1 VFLVPS
7 LRLGTRDERYNFLQ
21 SLVNPPENMKELQD
35 IVSDFVAIKSRGQTA
50 VLATVV
56 KVKGSTYRRP
66 GARMLMTQNGCMTG
80 SISGGCLEND
90 VFEHAKQVMVS
101 GEPTLVKY
109 DPEVA
114 EEIIWALGLGCN
126 GAVHVLIERLDKQLT
141 FIAECLNNRL
151 SGVLA
156 TVFSVEGQV
165 QAKAGNH
172 LMLDSDRNVTNEIV
186 DSTLNQAIIADAQ
199 AALQEQK
206 SKVQTYQH
214 STGCVEVFIEFIK
227 PPTPLLIFGA
237 GQDAIPVVRF
247 AKELGWHVTVIDH
260 RPTYLTPEKFP
271 NADNLILTSAE
282 AAHKSVLLEDNT
294 VAIAMTH
301 NYFHDR
307 ELLKMLLPS
316 AVRYIGVLGPKRR
329 TTELLQ
335 DLHFI
340 GMFYTQ
346 EQLNRVYAPVGI
358 DIGADT
364 PVEIALSIIAEIQ
377 AVLTKRTAGLLRDRI
392 GPIHHPIDEPDVQA
406 IQSRQQHLNV

>member
-1 VFLVPS
+1 
-7 LRLGTRDERYNFLQ
+7 
-21 SLVNPPENMKELQD
+21 MKELQD
-35 IVSDFVAIKSRGQTA
+35 IVTDFLAIKNCGQIA
-50 VLATVV
+50 ALATVV

-66 GARMLMTQNGCMTG
+66 GARMLMSQDGCMTG
-80 SISGGCLEND
+80 SISGGCLESD
-90 VFEHAKQVMVS
+90 VFEHAKQVMAS

-141 FIAECLNNRL
+141 FITECLSNRH

-156 TVFSVEGQV
+156 TVFCVEGQL
-165 QAKAGNH
+165 QAKVGNQ
-172 LMLDSDRNVTNEIV
+172 LMLYPDQNITNEIT
-186 DSTLNQAIIADAQ
+186 DSILSQAVILDAQ
-199 AALQEQK
+199 LVLQHQK
-206 SKVQTYQH
+206 SKVKVYNLPA
-214 STGCVEVFIEFIK
+214 GRAEVLIEFIQ

-237 GQDAIPVVRF
+237 GQDAIPVVHF
-247 AKELGWHVTVIDH
+247 AKELGWHVTVVDH

-271 NADNLILTSAE
+271 HADSLILTSAE
-282 AAHKSVLLEDNT
+282 AAYKHILLEDST
-294 VAIAMTH
+294 VAIVMTH

-329 TTELLQ
+329 TAELLE
-335 DLHFI
+335 DLHSEGI
-340 GMFYTQ
+340 VYTQ
-346 EQLNRVYAPVGI
+346 EQLSRLYAPVGI

-364 PVEIALSIIAEIQ
+364 PVEIALSIVAEIQ
-377 AVLTKRTAGLLRDRI
+377 AVLTKRAGGFLRDRI

-406 IQSRQQHLNV
+406 IQPSQQHIIV

>member
-1 VFLVPS
+1 
-7 LRLGTRDERYNFLQ
+7 
-21 SLVNPPENMKELQD
+21 MKELQD
-35 IVSDFVAIKSRGQTA
+35 IVTDFLTIKSCGQIA

-56 KVKGSTYRRP
+56 NVKGSTYRRP
-66 GARMLMTQNGCMTG
+66 GARMLMSQDGCMTG
-80 SISGGCLEND
+80 SISGGCLESD
-90 VFEHAKQVMVS
+90 VFEHAKQVMAS

-141 FIAECLNNRL
+141 FITECLSNRH

-156 TVFSVEGQV
+156 TVFCVEGQL
-165 QAKAGNH
+165 QAKVGNH
-172 LMLDSDRNVTNEIV
+172 LMLYPDKNITNEIA
-186 DSTLNQAIIADAQ
+186 DSILTQAVISDAQ
-199 AALQEQK
+199 LVLQHQK
-206 SKVQTYQH
+206 SKVKIYNLPA
-214 STGCVEVFIEFIK
+214 GRAEVLIEFIQ

-237 GQDAIPVVRF
+237 GQDAIPVVHF
-247 AKELGWHVTVIDH
+247 AKELGWHVTVVDH

-271 NADNLILTSAE
+271 YADSLILTSAE
-282 AAHKSVLLEDNT
+282 AAYKHVLLEDST

-329 TTELLQ
+329 TAELLE
-335 DLHFI
+335 DLQAEGI
-340 GMFYTQ
+340 VYTQ
-346 EQLNRVYAPVGI
+346 EQLSRLYAPVGI

-364 PVEIALSIIAEIQ
+364 PVEIALSIVAEIQ
-377 AVLTKRTAGLLRDRI
+377 AVLTKRAGGLLRDRKA
-392 GPIHHPIDEPDVQA
+392 PIHHRIDELDAQA
-406 IQSRQQHLNV
+406 IQSSQQHISV